1 MGVGWKHIFYFLNK
15 NSLYKDKY
23 TQPQKV
29 PQEDLSWF
37 VAVVVVVVVV
47 VVVIRSHTGNKVLQR
62 KQITSPSNECRNIP
76 FVTEIGRKI
85 TKENLF

>member
-1 MGVGWKHIFYFLNK
+1 MVYE
-15 NSLYKDKY
+15 KDKY

-29 PQEDLSWF
+29 PQEDISWF
-37 VAVVVVVVVV
+37 VAVVVV

-85 TKENLF
+85 TKIKPFLTFNMYVTERSDNCH

>member
-37 VAVVVVVVVV
+37 VVVV
-47 VVVIRSHTGNKVLQR
+47 VVVIRSNTGMLCIVTRFRVLR
-62 KQITSPSNECRNIP
+62 APESWSKHFSDVFC
-76 FVTEIGRKI
+76 
-85 TKENLF
+85 